1 MATINVST
9 FLRLKNAIEDSTSIE
24 IIITDDTTTFLSQKP
39 LQIYIGNPAE
49 TQKVTKITWDK
60 MKCLL
65 LYVEADKNYPAGKI
79 YQQTIL
85 QVTT

>member
-1 MATINVST
+1 MATVNVST

-49 TQKVTKITWDK
+49 TQKVTKITWEQNEMSLALCRSGQK
-60 MKCLL
+60 LTC
-65 LYVEADKNYPAGKI
+65 G
-79 YQQTIL
+79 
-85 QVTT
+85 

>member
-49 TQKVTKITWDK
+49 TQKVTKITWEQNEMSFALCRSGQK
-60 MKCLL
+60 LPC
-65 LYVEADKNYPAGKI
+65 G
-79 YQQTIL
+79 
-85 QVTT
+85 

>member
-1 MATINVST
+1 MATVNVST

-49 TQKVTKITWDK
+49 TQKVTKITWEQNEMSLALCRSGQK
-60 MKCLL
+60 LPC
-65 LYVEADKNYPAGKI
+65 G
-79 YQQTIL
+79 
-85 QVTT
+85 